1 MKYKV
6 TDKHPY
12 LKNNIITERQ
22 GDYRI
27 SYNTD
32 DVEWSRA
39 ILLDMIDFNAW
50 IEFGWIEEIQEP
62 EFTKNDMVDFALEY
76 YEYRFYN
83 TNRQLDFKK
92 IDTCLE
98 DWIKNINH
106 D

>member
-1 MKYKV
+1 MKKYKV
-6 TDKHPY
+6 TKNHPEIQKGIIFTARKY
-12 LKNNIITERQ
+12 NLEDEYISDIGTIVLSKN
-22 GDYRI
+22 D
-27 SYNTD
+27 
-32 DVEWSRA
+32 
-39 ILLDMIDFNAW
+39 
-50 IEFGWIEEIQEP
+50 IEIWVKRGYFEEIQEP

-76 YEYRFYN
+76 YEHRFYN